1 MIVTGESSGELYG
14 ALLADELSAL
24 WPDIRLIGVGGERM
38 KKAGVE
44 LFSGI
49 ASSFGITEAIPTY
62 RSVRDAYR
70 KTVNALKAERPD
82 VVVLIDYPD
91 FNFRVGREARRLGS
105 RVLYYVSPQVWA
117 WRSGRVKT
125 IQKVAERIAVLLP
138 FEEKIY
144 REAGMPC
151 EFVGHPVLD
160 EIGLLPRDKGELR
173 ERLGLDAERPCVAL
187 LPGSRNHE
195 LKKLLPVM
203 LGVVRRARA
212 ELPEYGFVMPLAPNL
227 DLSRFEGQ
235 LNALAS
241 EGVKVLREG
250 SVQALAASDAAVV
263 ASGTAAL
270 QAAFVG
276 TPLVVIYKIFP
287 LTYLIGRAFVLKVKY
302 VSLVNILMDRPLVK
316 ELLQRR
322 ANPGQVMEELKRMLR
337 DEGYR
342 ERMLADFA
350 ALRSLFE
357 GKRPSAR
364 VAEIVGEMAGWRA

>member
-14 ALLADELSAL
+14 ALLAGELRTL

-38 KKAGVE
+38 KKSGVE

-49 ASSFGITEAIPTY
+49 ASSFGITEAVPTY
-62 RSVRDAYR
+62 RSVRDSYR
-70 KTVNALKAERPD
+70 KTVDTLKAEKPD

-91 FNFRVGREARRLGS
+91 FNFRVGREARRMGV

-125 IQKVAERIAVLLP
+125 IREVAERIAVLLP
-138 FEEKIY
+138 FEEGIY

-160 EIGLLPRDKGELR
+160 EIDLLPSDRGELR
-173 ERLGLDAERPCVAL
+173 ERLGLDPRRPYVAL

-195 LKKLLPVM
+195 LRKLLPVM

-212 ELPEYGFVMPLAPNL
+212 ELPGHGFVMPLAPNL
-227 DLSRFEGQ
+227 DVSRFEG
-235 LNALAS
+235 LVDALAS
-241 EGVKVLREG
+241 EGVTVLREG

-287 LTYLIGRAFVLKVKY
+287 LTYLIGRAFILKVKY
-302 VSLVNILMDRPLVK
+302 VSLVNILLDRPVVK

-322 ANPGQVMEELKRMLR
+322 ADPGLVMEELGKMLH

-342 ERMLADFA
+342 QRMLEDFA
-350 ALRSLFE
+350 SLRGLFE
-357 GKRPSAR
+357 GKKPSKR

>member
-1 MIVTGESSGELYG
+1 RP
-14 ALLADELSAL
+14 SA
-24 WPDIRLIGVGGERM
+24 
-38 KKAGVE
+38 
-44 LFSGI
+44 
-49 ASSFGITEAIPTY
+49 
-62 RSVRDAYR
+62 
-70 KTVNALKAERPD
+70 
-82 VVVLIDYPD
+82 
-91 FNFRVGREARRLGS
+91 
-105 RVLYYVSPQVWA
+105 
-117 WRSGRVKT
+117 
-125 IQKVAERIAVLLP
+125 
-138 FEEKIY
+138 
-144 REAGMPC
+144 
-151 EFVGHPVLD
+151 
-160 EIGLLPRDKGELR
+160 
-173 ERLGLDAERPCVAL
+173 
-187 LPGSRNHE
+187 
-195 LKKLLPVM
+195 
-203 LGVVRRARA
+203 VVRRARA

-322 ANPGQVMEELKRMLR
+322 ASPGLVMEELKRMLR

-342 ERMLADFA
+342 QRMLADFA